1 MFHRD
6 VAVVW
11 VDELIVIEFRGIPY
25 DLKSTYDNMKR
36 IVLEGEKGLLFSW
49 YRDLITFIHIHIDW
63 KYNDI
68 G

>member
-11 VDELIVIEFRGIPY
+11 VDELIVIEFREIPY

-36 IVLEGEKGLLFSW
+36 IVLEIKKVFCF
-49 YRDLITFIHIHIDW
+49 RDTEIWLHFHIHIGW
-63 KYNDI
+63 KFNDI